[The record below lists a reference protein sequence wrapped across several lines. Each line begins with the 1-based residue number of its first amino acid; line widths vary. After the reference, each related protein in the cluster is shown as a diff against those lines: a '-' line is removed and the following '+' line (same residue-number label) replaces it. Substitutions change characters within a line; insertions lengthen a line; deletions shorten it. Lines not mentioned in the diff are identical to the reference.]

1 MKDSVDFC
9 DNQRCLNLV
18 LGVEANDDCA
28 SPHLPSHDILKLRT
42 AIHPYREFGEVYRA
56 AQSALKRVRGMFAD
70 LAPQGGRVRDAR
82 APLPQCLKCSSP
94 VSLPCW
100 YCVECKGM

>member
-28 SPHLPSHDILKLRT
+28 SPHLPSRQFAT
-42 AIHPYREFGEVYRA
+42 AFLPMIVEVSSKA
-56 AQSALKRVRGMFAD
+56 AQRPALY
-70 LAPQGGRVRDAR
+70 
-82 APLPQCLKCSSP
+82 
-94 VSLPCW
+94 VSWSL
-100 YCVECKGM
+100 